1 MIVCDTSGLLA
12 LYDTSSPHNVAVQR
26 VFDRD
31 SGPYLISPLVLA
43 ELDYFLLARFGPTVE
58 LTVLREITGGAYEI
72 ARFDDT
78 DAEEAVS
85 LAERYADLRIGLTDA
100 SIAVIAA
107 RHKTMD
113 ILTLDERHFRAIRPL
128 RGKSFRLLPADAA

>member
-1 MIVCDTSGLLA
+1 VIVCDTSGLLA
-12 LYDTSSPHNVAVQR
+12 LYDTSSPHHAAARR
-26 VFDRD
+26 VIDRD

-43 ELDYFLLARFGPTVE
+43 ELDYFLLTRLGPTVE

-72 ARFDDT
+72 ASFGGG

-85 LAERYADLRIGLTDA
+85 VVERYSDLRIGLTDA

-107 RHKTMD
+107 SHHALD
-113 ILTLDERHFRAIRPL
+113 ILTLDERHFRVVRPL
-128 RGKSFRLLPADAA
+128 WGKSFKLLPADAV

>member
-1 MIVCDTSGLLA
+1 VIVCDTSGLLA
-12 LYDTSSPHNVAVQR
+12 FYDTSSPHNTSVQR

-43 ELDYFLLARFGPTVE
+43 ELDYFLLARLGPTVE
-58 LTVLREITGGAYEI
+58 LAVMREITGGAYEI
-72 ARFDDT
+72 ARFDGT
-78 DAEEAVS
+78 DAEEAVPV
-85 LAERYADLRIGLTDA
+85 AERYADLRIGLTDA

-113 ILTLDERHFRAIRPL
+113 ILTLDERHFRAVRPL
-128 RGKSFRLLPADAA
+128 WGKSFRLLPADAA